1 MNIQRHI
8 RKVLNEE
15 VSKRQEQIQKM
26 INEVGFLQTS
36 KVFGGIKRT
45 LQLLGEELLTKKMK
59 IEIINDLVYNNE
71 NEYITLDGMGENPYR
86 IGKFDGEISQIE
98 MLEPTEVV
106 VYHYGGDLYDEE
118 LDEVYHSYRDLTN
131 FIINDLFNMVIN
143 YYIREFEN

>member
-15 VSKRQEQIQKM
+15 DSKRQEQIQKM

-59 IEIINDLVYNNE
+59 IEIINDLVYNHE

>member
-1 MNIQRHI
+1 
-8 RKVLNEE
+8 
-15 VSKRQEQIQKM
+15 
-26 INEVGFLQTS
+26 
-36 KVFGGIKRT
+36 
-45 LQLLGEELLTKKMK
+45 
-59 IEIINDLVYNNE
+59 
-71 NEYITLDGMGENPYR
+71 MGENPYR